1 MAGYHG
7 MSDYTKTALVV
18 LLLTSIVHIVSYGAP
33 YWTTRHNGNAGLW
46 TGCTDGICY
55 ERWNQWVASE
65 YVNFS
70 NTKIINP
77 QGLNSQFGNA
87 STFQIRQRAETT
99 HQKEGLQPV

>member
-65 YVNFS
+65 YANFS
-70 NTKIINP
+70 DTQKKLTSRLKFAIRHCIDISNSAAG
-77 QGLNSQFGNA
+77 QGVVNERTEN
-87 STFQIRQRAETT
+87 
-99 HQKEGLQPV
+99 K